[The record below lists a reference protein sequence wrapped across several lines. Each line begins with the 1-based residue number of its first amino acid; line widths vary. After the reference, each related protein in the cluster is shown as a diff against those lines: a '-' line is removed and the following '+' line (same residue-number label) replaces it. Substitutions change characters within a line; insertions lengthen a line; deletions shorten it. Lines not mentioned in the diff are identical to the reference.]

1 MALLLSKVSIIG
13 QAVTHAVEEI
23 IVALVT
29 EVITE

>member
-1 MALLLSKVSIIG
+1 MALLLSKVLIIG
-13 QAVTHAVEEI
+13 QAVTYAVEEI